1 MAEKGEK
8 QRRITVAVNLTT
20 SERNALGEI
29 ISASGFEMATVARC
43 LLLALLNG
51 KVRLPELLQKYQEKA
66 KDPMHSSKS
75 CDFKTSELRIH
86 RICVR
91 LTPKEKQELIVL
103 ARENF
108 YRPAELVRI
117 LLKLFVMRIIRSS
130 DIME

>member
-1 MAEKGEK
+1 MAKKGEK
-8 QRRITVAVNLTT
+8 QRKITVAVNLTT
-20 SERNALGEI
+20 SERNAIERFT
-29 ISASGFEMATVARC
+29 SASGFEMAAVARC

-66 KDPMHSSKS
+66 KELLDSGKS
-75 CDFKTSELRIH
+75 CDFKASELRIH

-91 LTPKEKQELIVL
+91 LTPKEKQELTVL
-103 ARENF
+103 AHENF